1 MSGMFS
7 PDTVSAQ
14 RVSLQLPRAAQVN
27 IERRAKEKMNMTDPN
42 SPGEPES
49 LAPGRRWHL
58 AENAYE
64 EALTAFEFALL
75 QVEGG
80 FQRFAVQSIR
90 VSADLDLGFNEIVAL
105 HVVRMQ
111 ERSKD
116 TATIAQLTNR
126 DDLPNLQYNL
136 RKLVTMGLLERTKS
150 GTSSVFTVT
159 AKGREITD
167 RYAQLRRQTL
177 VSNLEELSDIT
188 TKMHHAVRS
197 MQVLTGLY
205 EAASRELATINTAV
219 LFEPLSDEEP
229 AAETAR
235 PTKSAGKPRPR
246 TKRTQA

>member
-1 MSGMFS
+1 MSS
-7 PDTVSAQ
+7 TEPHVS
-14 RVSLQLPRAAQVN
+14 
-27 IERRAKEKMNMTDPN
+27 
-42 SPGEPES
+42 GEPEP

-58 AENAYE
+58 SENAYE
-64 EALTAFEFALL
+64 EALTAFEFAIL

-90 VSADLDLGFNEIVAL
+90 VAADLDLAFNEIVAL

-136 RKLVTMGLLERTKS
+136 RKLVSLGLLERSKS

-159 AKGREITD
+159 EKGREITD

-177 VSNLEELSDIT
+177 VSNLEELSDIV

-219 LFEPLSDEEP
+219 LFEPLAEETAEAEP
-229 AAETAR
+229 ALRKKGAAR
-235 PTKSAGKPRPR
+235 AR
-246 TKRTQA
+246 TKRTQP

>member
-1 MSGMFS
+1 M
-7 PDTVSAQ
+7 
-14 RVSLQLPRAAQVN
+14 PRRQVHA
-27 IERRAKEKMNMTDPN
+27 ERTATEKMSSTEPT
-42 SPGEPES
+42 SPGQPES

-64 EALTAFEFALL
+64 EALTAFEFAIL

-80 FQRFAVQSIR
+80 FQRFAVQAIR
-90 VSADLDLGFNEIVAL
+90 VSADLDLAFNEVVAL

-136 RKLVTMGLLERTKS
+136 RKLVSMGLLERTKS

-159 AKGREITD
+159 EKGREITD

-205 EAASRELATINTAV
+205 EAASREIAAINTAV
-219 LFEPLSDEEP
+219 LFEPLPDDES
-229 AAETAR
+229 AAVDAPPKT
-235 PTKSAGKPRPR
+235 AGKTRSR
-246 TKRTQA
+246 SKRTQS

>member
-1 MSGMFS
+1 MS
-7 PDTVSAQ
+7 
-14 RVSLQLPRAAQVN
+14 
-27 IERRAKEKMNMTDPN
+27 ITDPQ

-64 EALTAFEFALL
+64 EALTAFEFAIL
-75 QVEGG
+75 QVEGS

-90 VSADLDLGFNEIVAL
+90 VAADLDLGFNEVVAL

-136 RKLVTMGLLERTKS
+136 RKLVSMGLLERTKS

-205 EAASRELATINTAV
+205 EAASRELATINTAMF
-219 LFEPLSDEEP
+219 FEPLPDEAP
-229 AAETAR
+229 AAETE
-235 PTKSAGKPRPR
+235 PPKKVAGKTRAR
-246 TKRTQA
+246 SKRTQS

>member
-1 MSGMFS
+1 MSS
-7 PDTVSAQ
+7 
-14 RVSLQLPRAAQVN
+14 
-27 IERRAKEKMNMTDPN
+27 TDPT
-42 SPGEPES
+42 SPGRPES
-49 LAPGRRWHL
+49 LAPGRHWHL
-58 AENAYE
+58 AENSYE
-64 EALTAFEFALL
+64 EALTAFEFAVL

-80 FQRFAVQSIR
+80 FQRFATQAIR
-90 VSADLDLGFNEIVAL
+90 VAADLDLAFNEVVAL

-136 RKLVTMGLLERTKS
+136 RKLVSMGLLERTKS

-219 LFEPLSDEEP
+219 LFEPLPDDEPEKER
-229 AAETAR
+229 AEDAR
-235 PTKSAGKPRPR
+235 PKTTGKNRSR
-246 TKRTQA
+246 SKRTQS